1 MNSGSTK
8 AMLVHLTPLLL
19 PVLSPLLSPYL
30 IPESTGEQLWY
41 LIFLVPALIVFLPAI
56 IIRLSSKSTDFE
68 RRHASAYM
76 NFEIS
81 SLLYVGALVG
91 TYFWIFNDMSADTA
105 GEYQG
110 INTPIALLSISFA
123 LLLLAFIALIGAFNV
138 RAAIAAY
145 RGQEYRY
152 PIAIRFL
159 K

>member
-8 AMLVHLTPLLL
+8 AMLVHLSPMLL
-19 PVLSPLLSPYL
+19 PVLSTVLSPYL
-30 IPESTGEQLWY
+30 IPESSGQPLWY
-41 LIFLVPALIVFLPAI
+41 LIFLVPALIIFLPAI
-56 IIRLSSKSTDFE
+56 ILRLSSKSTDFE
-68 RRHASAYM
+68 RRHASAYL

-91 TYFWIFNDMSADTA
+91 TYLWILNNMSAET
-105 GEYQG
+105 GGSYQG
-110 INTPIALLSISFA
+110 INSPIALLSISFA
-123 LLLLAFIALIGAFNV
+123 LLLLSFTALIVAFNV

-145 RGQEYRY
+145 KGQEYRY

>member
-8 AMLVHLTPLLL
+8 AMLVHLTPLLI
-19 PVLSPLLSPYL
+19 PVLSTYL
-30 IPESTGEQLWY
+30 NIASTVQSLWY
-41 LIFLVPALIVFLPAI
+41 LVFLIPVLIIFLPAI

-68 RRHASAYM
+68 RRHASAYL

-91 TYFWIFNDMSADTA
+91 TYLWILNNMSAET
-105 GEYQG
+105 GGTYQG
-110 INTPIALLSISFA
+110 INSPIALLSISFA
-123 LLLLAFIALIGAFNV
+123 LLLLSFTALIVAFNV

-145 RGQEYRY
+145 KGQEYRY